1 MLIPNAKNAFI
12 SNILVYGNILSKQG
26 TTRIQEMD
34 LAGSELFTVAIL
46 K

>member
-12 SNILVYGNILSKQG
+12 SNSLVNGNILSKQG
-26 TTRIQEMD
+26 TTRIQVID
-34 LAGSELFTVAIL
+34 LAGSELFTVTIL